1 MSRNVMLAGL
11 IGVVVVAAGIGWFF
25 GSQIRSPAEAAAE
38 AEPPPASN
46 ITVEV
51 VSEELSADVVTR
63 GDVVYDEP
71 VQVTLSGSFANQ
83 PERLIVTQAVEA
95 GADLDEGDV
104 VVEVVGRPVML
115 LVGEIPMYRD
125 LRPGSSGDDV
135 AQLEEALARM
145 GFLDATPDQTWDEA
159 TGAAVSAWYEQAGY
173 RPNGL
178 SEEDEASLRAAR
190 DRVRSAEG
198 AVADS
203 IAAVNESSRGAGRS
217 AILAAEGEV
226 DAARDALNLA
236 RLDRTW
242 ANEDAAAAVEQA
254 EADLVSAQS
263 ALEDAET
270 ANPPLT
276 PEEIDQL
283 EADLTLAEAA
293 LSTATRNVDRVAA
306 EQNSLVAQAENRLDV
321 ASASLSELR
330 RGTDTSA
337 IRRQVT
343 AAQDELSVARE
354 ELADLESELGTW
366 LPAGELVFLD
376 RLPVR
381 VDQVSVARGS
391 EITGSFVTVTGSIV
405 TMRAA
410 VSEADADLVEVGMA
424 VQIENPEGDTSI
436 PGTISLVAER
446 PGTNNVAA
454 DRVYVEIEPEEIPQE
469 LVGQNVRV
477 VIPVSSTGGEVLA
490 VPAAALFSTA
500 DGSIR
505 LEVEESDG
513 SLRTVTVET
522 GLAAGGLVEITPVDG
537 EVAEGDLVVVGRAD
551 GSGPG
556 GEDAADTGDET
567 EDG

>member
-1 MSRNVMLAGL
+1 MLAGL
-11 IGVVVVAAGIGWFF
+11 IGVVVVAAGIGWFV

-95 GADLDEGDV
+95 GVDLDEGDV

-115 LVGEIPMYRD
+115 LTGEIPMYRD

-135 AQLEEALARM
+135 LQLEEALARM
-145 GFLDATPDQTWDEA
+145 GLFEGVPDQTWDEA
-159 TGAAVSAWYEQAGY
+159 TGAAVAAWYEQAGY

-178 SEEDEASLRAAR
+178 SEEDEATLRAAR
-190 DRVRSAEG
+190 DRVRSGEG
-198 AVADS
+198 AVADA
-203 IAAVNESSRGAGRS
+203 IAAVNESSRGVGRA

-226 DAARDALNLA
+226 DAARDALSLA
-236 RLDRTW
+236 KLDRTW

-254 EADLVSAQS
+254 EADVAAAQT
-263 ALEDAET
+263 ALEQGQT

-276 PEEIDQL
+276 PEEIAQL
-283 EADLTLAEAA
+283 EADLTLAETT

-306 EQNSLVAQAENRLDV
+306 EQDSLVAQAENRLDV

-343 AAQDELSVARE
+343 AAQDELNLARE
-354 ELADLESELGTW
+354 ELAELENELGTW
-366 LPAGELVFLD
+366 LPAGEVVFLD

-405 TMRAA
+405 NMQAA
-410 VSEADADLVEVGMA
+410 VSEADAGLIEVGMA

-454 DRVYVEIEPEEIPQE
+454 DRVYIEIEPEEIPQE

-490 VPAAALFSTA
+490 VPAAALYSTA

-513 SLRTVTVET
+513 TLRTVTVET
-522 GLAAGGLVEITPVDG
+522 GLAADGLVEITPTDG
-537 EVAEGDLVVVGRAD
+537 ELAEGDLVVVGRAD

-556 GEDAADTGDET
+556 GEDAADTGDEP

>member
-1 MSRNVMLAGL
+1 MLGGL
-11 IGVVVVAAGIGWFF
+11 VGIVILAAGIGWFF

-71 VQVTLSGSFANQ
+71 VQVGLSGSFANQ
-83 PERLIVTQAVEA
+83 PERLIVTQTVET
-95 GADLDEGDV
+95 GANLDEGDM
-104 VVEVVGRPVML
+104 VVEVVGRPVFL
-115 LVGEIPMYRD
+115 LAGEIPMYRD
-125 LRPGSSGDDV
+125 LRPGSNGDDV
-135 AQLEEALARM
+135 LQLEQALARL
-145 GFLDATPDQTWDEA
+145 GFLEATPDAAWDEA
-159 TGAAVSAWYEQAGY
+159 TGAAVAAWYEEAGY

-178 SEEDEASLRAAR
+178 SDEDEASLRAAR

-203 IAAVNESSRGAGRS
+203 IGAVNESSRGAGRS
-217 AILAAEGEV
+217 AILSAEGEV
-226 DAARDALNLA
+226 AAARDALDLA
-236 RLDRTW
+236 RLDRQW
-242 ANEDAAAAVEQA
+242 ANEDAAAGVTQA
-254 EADLVSAQS
+254 EADLVAARN
-263 ALEDAET
+263 ALEQAET
-270 ANPPLT
+270 ANPPPT
-276 PEEIDQL
+276 PDEMKQL
-283 EADLTLAEAA
+283 QADVDLAETAVG
-293 LSTATRNVDRVAA
+293 TATRNVDRVAA
-306 EQNSLVAQAENRLDV
+306 EQTALVSQAENRLAV

-337 IRRQVT
+337 MRRQVT
-343 AAQDELSVARE
+343 AAQDELSLARG
-354 ELADLESELGTW
+354 ELADLEAELGTW
-366 LPAGELVFLD
+366 LPAGELVFVN

-391 EITGSFVTVTGSIV
+391 EITGSFVTVTGSVV

-410 VSEADADLVEVGMA
+410 VSEADADLIDVGMA

-436 PGTISLVAER
+436 PGTISFVAER
-446 PGTNNVAA
+446 PGTNNVSA
-454 DRVYVEIEPEEIPQE
+454 DRVYVEIEPEEIPPE

-490 VPAAALFSTA
+490 VPAAALYSTA

-505 LEVEESDG
+505 LEVEDDDG
-513 SLRTVTVET
+513 TLRTVTVET
-522 GLAAGGLVEITPVDG
+522 GLAADGLVEITPIEG

-556 GEDAADTGDET
+556 GEEADDTDDEETGD
-567 EDG
+567 G

>member
-11 IGVVVVAAGIGWFF
+11 IGVVVVAAGIGWFV

-95 GADLDEGDV
+95 GVDLDEGDV

-115 LVGEIPMYRD
+115 LTGEIPMYRD

-135 AQLEEALARM
+135 LQLEEALARM
-145 GFLDATPDQTWDEA
+145 GLFEGVPDQTWDEA
-159 TGAAVSAWYEQAGY
+159 TGAAVAAWYEQAGY

-178 SEEDEASLRAAR
+178 SEEDEATLRAAR
-190 DRVRSAEG
+190 DRVRSGEG
-198 AVADS
+198 AVADA
-203 IAAVNESSRGAGRS
+203 IAAVNESSRGVGRA

-226 DAARDALNLA
+226 DAARDALSLA
-236 RLDRTW
+236 KLDRTW

-254 EADLVSAQS
+254 EADVAAAQT
-263 ALEDAET
+263 ALEQGQT

-276 PEEIDQL
+276 PEEIAQL
-283 EADLTLAEAA
+283 EADLTLAETT

-306 EQNSLVAQAENRLDV
+306 EQDSLVAQAENRLDV

-343 AAQDELSVARE
+343 AAQDELNLARE
-354 ELADLESELGTW
+354 ELAELENELGTW
-366 LPAGELVFLD
+366 LPAGEVVFLD

-405 TMRAA
+405 NMQAA
-410 VSEADADLVEVGMA
+410 VSEADAGLIEVGMA

-454 DRVYVEIEPEEIPQE
+454 DRVYIEIEPEEIPQE

-490 VPAAALFSTA
+490 VPAAALYSTA

-513 SLRTVTVET
+513 TLRTVTVET
-522 GLAAGGLVEITPVDG
+522 GLAADGLVEITPTDG
-537 EVAEGDLVVVGRAD
+537 ELAEGDLVVVGRAD

-556 GEDAADTGDET
+556 GEDAADTGDEP